1 MAHCNAPDNA
11 TPVNVH
17 VGPQV
22 QGGGFFEKAVQKL
35 NQHIPAWPRCMANPQ
50 QGVGAHVNLNEFV
63 PEKATTLNDL
73 QDCPVHSRQAV
84 PHIQMTQL
92 LESLQ
97 PIQGPQPFDVAEFQ
111 GAECWPQWHQPADTS
126 PWPVLILFQVQ
137 VAEVVVV
144 ARLNTKPQPAV
155 CNAQELQAAAHIVGH
170 CQLTM
175 TFGKHTATTAN
186 TQLQLPQLGQVS
198 QAKFLAHG
206 DPHQFQ
212 SHKVWEHLVG
222 LQHINEPI
230 GVRILSPLEV
240 GQHGLLA
247 LTCDKPR
254 LVREL

>member
-1 MAHCNAPDNA
+1 MLEDKE
-11 TPVNVH
+11 PVKKEAA
-17 VGPQV
+17 Q
-22 QGGGFFEKAVQKL
+22 
-35 NQHIPAWPRCMANPQ
+35 
-50 QGVGAHVNLNEFV
+50 
-63 PEKATTLNDL
+63 ATTLNDL

-111 GAECWPQWHQPADTS
+111 GAECWPQWHQPADTALG
-126 PWPVLILFQVQ
+126 PVLILFQVQ

-186 TQLQLPQLGQVS
+186 TQLQLAQEAIALATAS
-198 QAKFLAHG
+198 AAEAQAAETLEAAAAAEEAAAAKAA
-206 DPHQFQ
+206 
-212 SHKVWEHLVG
+212 
-222 LQHINEPI
+222 
-230 GVRILSPLEV
+230 RIAAEE
-240 GQHGLLA
+240 A
-247 LTCDKPR
+247 F
-254 LVREL
+254 